1 MDPQEQALLTIEQQE
16 IADLKNRVAILEQTI
31 EHMKDW
37 LAHLGDHSGFSHPDF
52 PGR

>member
-1 MDPQEQALLTIEQQE
+1 MDSQEQALLTVEQQE
-16 IADLKNRVAILEQTI
+16 IADLKNRVADLEQRM
-31 EHMKDW
+31 EHMRDW